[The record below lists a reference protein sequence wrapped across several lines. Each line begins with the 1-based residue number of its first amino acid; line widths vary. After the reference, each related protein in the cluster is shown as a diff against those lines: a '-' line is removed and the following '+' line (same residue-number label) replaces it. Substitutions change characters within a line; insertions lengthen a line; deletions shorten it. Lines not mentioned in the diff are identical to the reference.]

1 MKKRW
6 GLKQGTY
13 NPINAAKYIGKAKP
27 IFRSSWEVKAFI
39 ALDRNPKI
47 IKWGSESIIIPY
59 IDTTRGYETH
69 RYVVD
74 LFFTTLNQN
83 NQQEKWL
90 IEIKPYSQSV
100 PPKTSKRKNP
110 AKLLNEAVTYQRNQ
124 DKWKSAVNFCKNKGW
139 HFAVWTEKGIN
150 KLI

>member
-1 MKKRW
+1 MRKY

-13 NPINAAKYIGKAKP
+13 TPINKDKYIGKSLP
-27 IFRSSWEVKAFI
+27 IFRSSWQVKAFI
-39 ALDRNPKI
+39 ALDKNNKI
-47 IKWGSESIIIPY
+47 LKWGSESIIIPY
-59 IDTTRGYETH
+59 IDTTRSHQTH
-69 RYVVD
+69 KYIVD
-74 LFFTTLNQN
+74 LFFVTLDISGKEQ
-83 NQQEKWL
+83 KWL

-110 AKLLNEAVTYQRNQ
+110 TKLLQQAVTYQRNI
-124 DKWKSAVNFCKNKGW
+124 DKWKSAINFCKNKGW